1 MVFKIL
7 ASLVAAGLVV
17 LFTGA
22 VVVKLKDLALA
33 AVVLIGLGLMLW
45 DLWESVRHE
54 EE

>member
-1 MVFKIL
+1 MIFKIF
-7 ASLVAAGLVV
+7 ASLVAAGLMI

-22 VVVKLKDLALA
+22 VAVKLKEIALA
-33 AVVLIGLGLMLW
+33 VVILIGVGMMLW